1 MSDPDPSP
9 TARRLALA
17 LLLGSLALGCA
28 RTARAPTTAD
38 AVLPL
43 RTVRLYETGVGY
55 FERAGTLAAGGG
67 VALPVPSSHIDDAL
81 KSLVVL
87 DGGAGATV
95 GGLEFSASVT
105 AGMARALAGLPKD
118 ADQTLSFLDL
128 LSSLEGEEVDV
139 VAGEQTIVGRVID
152 VAAAPSKAAEQDD
165 HEDEEDGDEQDGD
178 GHRDAAAAPDA
189 ELLLLARGGAIR
201 RFPLDSITEVRPRS
215 GVAASRLALAVRA
228 VSPRAAQSQR
238 MLRVIADARGAVKLG
253 YVTETPLWR
262 TSYRVVLDPDRRR
275 GTLEGWVLLHND
287 TDEDWR
293 GVRVEL
299 VNGRPD
305 SFLFPFAAP
314 RYGRRGLLTPESAL
328 STVPQLLDRTPDAL
342 WGDHA
347 DLEAL
352 GSVSGTGSGFG
363 SGFGRLGGSHRTS
376 APTVRAGM
384 GSGTSSVEA
393 SDVLALGDL
402 ATVAA
407 ATGAEA
413 GALFVYALPR
423 PLDLRAH
430 GSALVPF
437 LQRSI
442 TARRVTLVGGEGE
455 APRMGLMVRNDT
467 GQTLPAGPIA
477 VYADGGFAGESAL
490 DRLQPG
496 ERRWLGFGADLDV
509 EVESST
515 LEAGEEAREVTFEDE
530 RLREHFVRRE
540 RREIA
545 VTNRGGQP
553 RSVECALDVVHNSR
567 IEGADAVERDPET
580 RTTYVVLE
588 VPARE
593 RVRRALTVQQGLARV
608 TSAEG
613 LGAEP
618 LARLAAS
625 PALPAAKRA
634 VLAAAAGPQREFERA
649 RREQAGT
656 RAAITEAEGDLERLR
671 AHLAALGGGGGAAA
685 APLVQ
690 RILDTEDRLARL
702 RLEVPAREAE
712 VARRRGALVAALVP
726 LGEHATVAEE

>member
-1 MSDPDPSP
+1 MSDPDPSS

-17 LLLGSLALGCA
+17 LLLGSLAFGCA
-28 RTARAPTTAD
+28 RAARAPTTAD

-43 RTVRLYETGVGY
+43 RAVRLYEAGVGY
-55 FERAGTLAAGGG
+55 FEREGTLPAGGG

-118 ADQTLSFLDL
+118 ADQTISYLDL

-139 VAGEQTIVGRVID
+139 VAGEETIVGRVID
-152 VAAAPSKAAEQDD
+152 VAVAPSKALEQDD
-165 HEDEEDGDEQDGD
+165 DDGDGADGGDDGDGDEE
-178 GHRDAAAAPDA
+178 AAAPEA

-262 TSYRVVLDPDRRR
+262 TSYRVVLDADRRR

-293 GVRVEL
+293 GVQVEL

-314 RYGRRGLLTPESAL
+314 RYGRRGLVTPEAAL
-328 STVPQLLDRTPDAL
+328 STVPQLLDRTPDAI

-347 DLEAL
+347 DLEAVES
-352 GSVSGTGSGFG
+352 GGGTGSGFG
-363 SGFGRLGGSHRTS
+363 FGSGHGRLGGSHRTS
-376 APTVRAGM
+376 APTVRAGI
-384 GSGTSSVEA
+384 GSGTSSIEA
-393 SDVLALGDL
+393 SDLLALGDL
-402 ATVAA
+402 AAVAA

-437 LQRSI
+437 LQRST
-442 TARRVTLVGGEGE
+442 TARRITLVGGEGE

-490 DRLQPG
+490 DRLKPG

-515 LEAGEEAREVTFEDE
+515 VEADEEAREVTFEDE

-545 VTNRGGQP
+545 IVNRGGQP
-553 RSVECALDVVHNSR
+553 RSVECALDVVDNSR

-580 RTTYVVLE
+580 RTTYVILE

-593 RVRRALTVQQGLARV
+593 RVRRALAVQQGLARIMSV
-608 TSAEG
+608 ERLDAE
-613 LGAEP
+613 L

-625 PALPAAKRA
+625 PAVPAAKRA
-634 VLAAAAGPQREFERA
+634 VLAAAADPQREFERA
-649 RREQAGT
+649 RREQVGT
-656 RAAITEAEGDLERLR
+656 QAAINEAEGDLERLR

-702 RLEVPAREAE
+702 RVEVPVREAE

-726 LGEHATVAEE
+726 LGEHATAAE